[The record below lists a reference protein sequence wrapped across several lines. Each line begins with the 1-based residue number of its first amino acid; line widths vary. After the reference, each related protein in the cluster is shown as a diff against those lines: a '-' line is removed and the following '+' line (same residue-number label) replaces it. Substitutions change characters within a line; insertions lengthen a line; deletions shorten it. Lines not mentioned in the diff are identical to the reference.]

1 MRDYVVNL
9 NMQFLETS
17 DSLIERI
24 GAAASHGFRHVE
36 FWRWQEL
43 DLDAL
48 AAMVSRTGVAVENF
62 VVDWSVP
69 LTDPQRHSD
78 HLLSWEGS
86 LRLAERLQTR
96 QLILALGD
104 VNPALDEAGHLQ
116 VLSGILGRLVPQA
129 KDAGLTLLIEPVNTL
144 VDHPGTWLNSTE
156 KAFQLIDAVGAPSL
170 KLLLDIYHLAI
181 SGENLAAVL
190 EDRAEEIGYVQL
202 ADAPGHGEPGAGTI
216 DWRSVCKLLSNA
228 GLASRIG
235 LELAPNGPSEASL
248 RRSITFLDQYW

>member
-9 NMQFLETS
+9 NMQFLEAS

-24 GAAASHGFRHVE
+24 SVAASHGFWHVE

-48 AAMVSRTGVAVENF
+48 AGMVSRTGVAVETF
-62 VVDWSVP
+62 VVDWSVH
-69 LTDPQRHSD
+69 LTDPQRHAD
-78 HLLSWEGS
+78 YVLSWERA
-86 LRLAERLQTR
+86 LRLAERLRAR

-104 VNPALDEAGHLQ
+104 VNPALDDEGHLQ

-144 VDHPGTWLNSTE
+144 VDHPGTWLDSTE
-156 KAFQLIDAVGAPSL
+156 KGFQLIDAVGAPSL
-170 KLLLDIYHLAI
+170 KLLLDIYHLAVT
-181 SGENLAAVL
+181 GENLSAIL
-190 EDRAEEIGYVQL
+190 QERGGEIGYVQL
-202 ADAPGHGEPGAGTI
+202 ADAPGHGEPGVGTI
-216 DWRSVCKLLSNA
+216 DWRSVCKLLSDA
-228 GLASRIG
+228 GQASRVG
-235 LELAPNGPSEASL
+235 LEFAPRGPSEASL

>member
-9 NMQFLETS
+9 NMQFVETS
-17 DSLIERI
+17 DCLIKRI
-24 GAAASHGFRHVE
+24 DAAASHGFRHVE

-48 AAMVSRTGVAVENF
+48 AGMVSRTGVAVESF

-78 HLLSWEGS
+78 YVLSWERS
-86 LRLAERLQTR
+86 LRLAERLHTR

-104 VNPALDEAGHLQ
+104 VNPALDEAGHLH
-116 VLSGILGRLVPQA
+116 VLSDILGRLASQA
-129 KDAGLTLLIEPVNTL
+129 MDAGLTLLIEPVNAL
-144 VDHPGTWLNSTE
+144 VDHPGTWLDSTE
-156 KAFQLIDAVGAPSL
+156 KAFQLIDGVAAPTL

-181 SGENLAAVL
+181 SGENLSAILQERAA
-190 EDRAEEIGYVQL
+190 DIGYVQL

-216 DWRSVCKLLSNA
+216 DWRSVCKLLSDA

-235 LELAPNGPSEASL
+235 LEIAPHGPSDASL
-248 RRSITFLDQYW
+248 RRSISFLDRYW